1 MEIGI
6 MKNSL
11 PLVGRFG
18 RLFVLV
24 GVLTLAA
31 MPLFAQHGD
40 HSGQKMP
47 AAKSKTGVLLLAH
60 GGKAAWNDEVKNVAA
75 EVGKQFPVE
84 VAFGMATKRNIQDA
98 IDRLEARGVTSIVAV
113 PLFVSSNSSVITST
127 EYLLGLRKDAPKDLA
142 VFAKM
147 DHGSGGHGG
156 HDAHS
161 GHTAASANA
170 PPFDPTTPVA
180 HKVPITMRKALDADP
195 TVADI
200 LLTRASSIS
209 QDPKNEVVIVVAHG
223 PVSAETNRL
232 WLNDMGKL
240 ADGMKAKSSYRGIEY
255 LTVRDDAP
263 EPIRGEATAEFRALV
278 EKANAQKAR
287 VLIVPLLL
295 SFGGIEEGVKK
306 RLDGLDYTITSQAL
320 LPDARIAQWVIKSVN
335 TAGPVHVAES
345 HVH

>member
-1 MEIGI
+1 
-6 MKNSL
+6 MKNSFPTVFRL
-11 PLVGRFG
+11 NRLFSLVGI
-18 RLFVLV
+18 LA
-24 GVLTLAA
+24 LAA

-40 HSGQKMP
+40 HAGHKVQT
-47 AAKSKTGVLLLAH
+47 AKNPTGVLLLAH
-60 GGKAAWNDEVKNVAA
+60 GGKAAWNDEVNNVAA
-75 EVGKQFPVE
+75 EIGKQFPVE
-84 VAFGMATKRNIQDA
+84 VAFGMATKRNIQNA
-98 IDRLEARGVTSIVAV
+98 INKLEAQGVTSIVAV
-113 PLFVSSNSSVITST
+113 PLFISSNSSVITST

-161 GHTAASANA
+161 GHTNPSGAE
-170 PPFDPTTPVA
+170 PFDPTTPVA

-195 TVADI
+195 IVADI

-209 QDPKNEVVIVVAHG
+209 KDPKNEVVIVVAHG
-223 PVSAETNRL
+223 PVSEETNRL
-232 WLNDMGKL
+232 WLNDMAKL
-240 ADGMKAKSSYRGIEY
+240 ADGMKAKSSYRAIEY

-263 EPIRGEATAEFRALV
+263 EAIRGQATAEFRALV
-278 EKANAQKAR
+278 EKANAQEAR

-320 LPDARIAQWVIKSVN
+320 LPDARIAQWAIRSV
-335 TAGPVHVAES
+335 TAASQASVQQE

>member
-1 MEIGI
+1 MKIGT
-6 MKNSL
+6 MKNSFS
-11 PLVGRFG
+11 LVRRLN

-24 GVLTLAA
+24 GVLALAA
-31 MPLFAQHGD
+31 MPAFAQHGD
-40 HSGQKMP
+40 HSGHNMQP
-47 AAKSKTGVLLLAH
+47 AKNSVGVLLLAH
-60 GGKAAWNDEVKNVAA
+60 GGKAAWNDEVNSVAA

-84 VAFGMATKRNIQDA
+84 VAFGMATKRNIQNA
-98 IDRLEARGVTSIVAV
+98 IDKLEAQGVTSIVAV

-147 DHGSGGHGG
+147 DHGSGGG

-161 GHTAASANA
+161 AHTNASAE
-170 PPFDPTTPVA
+170 PFDPTTPVA

-200 LLTRASSIS
+200 LLSRASSIS
-209 QDPKNEVVIVVAHG
+209 KDAKNEIVIVVAHG

-232 WLNDMGKL
+232 WLNDMAKL

-263 EPIRGEATAEFRALV
+263 EPIRGQATAEFRALV

-295 SFGGIEEGVKK
+295 SFGGIEEGVKQ

-320 LPDARIAQWVIKSVN
+320 LPDARIAQWVVRSVRSA
-335 TAGPVHVAES
+335 TPVSVAEA
-345 HVH
+345 HAY

>member
-1 MEIGI
+1 
-6 MKNSL
+6 MKNL
-11 PLVGRFG
+11 FAPVFRLNRLFILVGIIA
-18 RLFVLV
+18 
-24 GVLTLAA
+24 LAA
-31 MPLFAQHGD
+31 MPLFAQHND
-40 HSGQKMP
+40 HSGHKMQT
-47 AAKSKTGVLLLAH
+47 AKNPTGVLLLAH
-60 GGKAAWNDEVKNVAA
+60 GGKAAWNDEVNNVAA
-75 EVGKQFPVE
+75 EIGKQFPVE
-84 VAFGMATKRNIQDA
+84 VAFGMATKRNIQTA
-98 IDRLEARGVTSIVAV
+98 IDKLEAQGVTSIVAV
-113 PLFVSSNSSVITST
+113 PLFISSNSSVITST

-161 GHTAASANA
+161 AHTNTGSAE
-170 PPFDPTTPVA
+170 PFDPTTPVA

-209 QDPKNEVVIVVAHG
+209 NDPKNEVVIVVAHG
-223 PVSAETNRL
+223 PVSEETNRL
-232 WLNDMGKL
+232 WLNDMAKL
-240 ADGMKAKSSYRGIEY
+240 ADGMKAKSSYRAIEY

-263 EPIRGEATAEFRALV
+263 EPIRGQATAEFRALV

-295 SFGGIEEGVKK
+295 SFGGIEDGINK

-320 LPDARIAQWVIKSVN
+320 LPDARIAQWAIRSV
-335 TAGPVHVAES
+335 TAASQASTREKHM
-345 HVH
+345 H

>member
-1 MEIGI
+1 MRIDP
-6 MKNSL
+6 MKNHI
-11 PLVGRFG
+11 PLVCRLN
-18 RLFVLV
+18 RLFVFV
-24 GVLTLAA
+24 AVLALAA
-31 MPLFAQHGD
+31 MPVFAQHGD
-40 HSGQKMP
+40 HSGHNMP
-47 AAKSKTGVLLLAH
+47 SARSKIGVLLLAH
-60 GGKAAWNDEVKNVAA
+60 GGQAAWNDEVNNVAA

-84 VAFGMATKRNIQDA
+84 VAFGMATKRNIQNA
-98 IDRLEARGVTSIVAV
+98 IDSLEAQGVTSIVAV
-113 PLFVSSNSSVITST
+113 PLFISSNSSVITST

-147 DHGSGGHGG
+147 DHGSGGH
-156 HDAHS
+156 DAHS
-161 GHTAASANA
+161 GHTNA
-170 PPFDPTTPVA
+170 TNAEPFDPTTPVA
-180 HKVPITMRKALDADP
+180 HKVPIAMRKALDADP

-209 QDPKNEVVIVVAHG
+209 KDPKNEVVIVVAHG

-240 ADGMKAKSSYRGIEY
+240 ADGMKAKSTYRGIEY

-263 EPIRGEATAEFRALV
+263 EPIRGQATAEFRALV

-295 SFGGIEEGVKK
+295 SFGGIEEGVKQ
-306 RLDGLDYTITSQAL
+306 RLDGLSYTITSQAL
-320 LPDARIAQWVIKSVN
+320 LPDARIAQWAIRSVE
-335 TAGPVHVAES
+335 TADPTRVSES